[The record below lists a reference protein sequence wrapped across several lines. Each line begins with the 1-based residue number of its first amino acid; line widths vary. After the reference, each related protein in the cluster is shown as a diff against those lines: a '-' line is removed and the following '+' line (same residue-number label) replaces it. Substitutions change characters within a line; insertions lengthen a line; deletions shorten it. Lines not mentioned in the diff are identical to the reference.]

1 MWADIHTTE
10 TLALQPSAFEDE
22 SATEK
27 LRRHK
32 LLGIRANYSK
42 TVSRKTYN
50 IIFQDP

>member
-1 MWADIHTTE
+1 MSELVGW
-10 TLALQPSAFEDE
+10 LVSYRVPSAFEDE

-42 TVSRKTYN
+42 TVSRKTHN

>member
-1 MWADIHTTE
+1 MYADIHTTE
-10 TLALQPSAFEDE
+10 TLALQPSAFKEE
-22 SATEK
+22 FATEK

-42 TVSRKTYN
+42 PISRKTQN